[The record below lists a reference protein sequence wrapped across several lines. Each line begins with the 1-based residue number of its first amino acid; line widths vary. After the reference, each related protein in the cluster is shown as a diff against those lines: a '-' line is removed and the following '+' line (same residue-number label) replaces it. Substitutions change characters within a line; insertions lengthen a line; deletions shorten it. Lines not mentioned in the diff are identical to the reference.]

1 MTLQYGEG
9 QNSND
14 SRLRELFLTTT
25 MENAMP
31 KYKTIIDK
39 QNAVYVLVN
48 AKNKKEALDKFNN
61 GEWTDEYPTDQATY
75 YPCGD
80 IELHE
85 VETDNE

>member
-1 MTLQYGEG
+1 
-9 QNSND
+9 
-14 SRLRELFLTTT
+14 
-25 MENAMP
+25 MP

-61 GEWTDEYPTDQATY
+61 GEWTDEIPTYQATY

-80 IELHE
+80 IKIHE
-85 VETDNE
+85 VETNNE